1 MNEGTLALMIPIFSV
16 IGGIAIVIIALVSDH
31 RRKTQI
37 IEKGMEIPM
46 KKPTPYW
53 GIKFD
58 ALIIGAAIGL
68 TFGCM
73 AENWDLFVEEKTGYF
88 VGVMLFAGIGLI
100 LSSLYIKNEVK
111 KEEGQ

>member
-16 IGGIAIVIIALVSDH
+16 IGGIVIVIVAIVTDY
-31 RRKTQI
+31 RKTQM
-37 IEKGMEIPM
+37 IEKGIEIPM
-46 KKPTPYW
+46 KKPTPYR
-53 GIKFD
+53 GIQFG

-68 TFGCM
+68 TFGSI
-73 AENWDLFVEEKTGYF
+73 ADNWGLFVEDETGYF

-100 LSSLYIKNEVK
+100 LSSLYIKNEIK